1 MKKGVVPSGLT
12 VEEYR
17 VLLSK
22 EYGITDSGGKAIMEA
37 GLSAYG
43 RAEQAKKQIDNDGL
57 MIPCA
62 KGGFQKHPL
71 LSTERDNRALWLAAL
86 RQLNFDVIPLN
97 PGPGRP
103 TR

>member
-1 MKKGVVPSGLT
+1 MKKSAVPSGLT

-17 VLLSK
+17 GLLSK
-22 EYGITDSGGKAIMEA
+22 EYGITDSGGKAILEA
-37 GLSAYG
+37 GLMAYD
-43 RAEQAKKQIDNDGL
+43 RAEQSRKQIDKDGL
-57 MIPCA
+57 MILCA

-71 LSTERDNRALWLAAL
+71 LQTERDNRALWLAAL
-86 RQLNFDVIPLN
+86 RQLNLDVIPLN